1 MAKKWYDVIR
11 HALRMYANKYKYA
24 YLYGA
29 NGEIGSRELVERLW
43 AQYPEHFRETVTKQ
57 GKTKEDLIQHVLGRN
72 CYDCSSFVCAVT
84 QTNTYPHFTVTKDYA
99 SGGLHGVMSPRRTPV
114 EGTAG
119 SILWK
124 PGHVA
129 LDIGHGMC
137 IDFANEF
144 IDMRL
149 YDISTGNFVDDG
161 ELPWVDYTG
170 TSNL

>member
-1 MAKKWYDVIR
+1 MAKKWYHVIR
-11 HALRMYANKYKYA
+11 DALRMYAHKGNYA

-29 NGEIGSRELVERLW
+29 NGELGSRELVERLW
-43 AQYPEHFRETVTKQ
+43 SQYPDHFRATVINQ
-57 GKTKEDLIQHVLGRN
+57 GKTKEDLIRHVTGRY
-72 CYDCSSFVCAVT
+72 CYDCSSFGCAVT
-84 QTNTYPHFTVTKDYA
+84 QTETFPHCTVTVDYSSSA
-99 SGGLHGVMSPRRTPV
+99 LHAKMNPRRTPV

-149 YDISTGNFVDDG
+149 YDLSTGNFVCDG

>member
-1 MAKKWYDVIR
+1 MAKKWYHVIR
-11 HALRMYANKYKYA
+11 DALRMYATKGNYA

-29 NGEIGSRELVERLW
+29 NGEVGSKDLVDHLW
-43 AQYPEHFRETVTKQ
+43 SQYPDHFKSTVIAQ
-57 GKTKEDLIQHVLGRN
+57 GKTKEDLIRHVTGRY
-72 CYDCSSFVCAVT
+72 CYDCSSFICAVT
-84 QTNTYPHFTVTKDYA
+84 QTNTFPHCTVTTDYA
-99 SGGLHGVMSPRRTPV
+99 SGGLHGKMNPRRTPK

-119 SILWK
+119 SVLWK
-124 PGHVA
+124 NGHVA

-144 IDMRL
+144 VDMRL
-149 YDISTGNFVDDG
+149 YDLSTGNFTCDG